1 MGGAVLSKLVTAL
14 LRVPMLVPVLGG
26 ALALVGILATI
37 SGAELDNRERE
48 A

>member
-26 ALALVGILATI
+26 ARALVGILAAI